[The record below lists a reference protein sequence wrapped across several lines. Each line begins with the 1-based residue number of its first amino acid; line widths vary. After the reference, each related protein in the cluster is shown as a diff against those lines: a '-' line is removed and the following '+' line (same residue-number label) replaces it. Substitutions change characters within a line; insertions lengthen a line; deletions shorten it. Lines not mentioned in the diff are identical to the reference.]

1 MLTNR
6 IIKIEIR
13 FYDSYDSYDTREY
26 KCQTQLQPSPPQPP
40 PPTVNTELTI
50 STRGIDTKAT
60 PRRIFTRLTIITQR
74 AKNTPNY
81 TKATLWFSATML
93 RA

>member
-1 MLTNR
+1 
-6 IIKIEIR
+6 
-13 FYDSYDSYDTREY
+13 
-26 KCQTQLQPSPPQPP
+26 
-40 PPTVNTELTI
+40 
-50 STRGIDTKAT
+50 
-60 PRRIFTRLTIITQR
+60 LTIITQR